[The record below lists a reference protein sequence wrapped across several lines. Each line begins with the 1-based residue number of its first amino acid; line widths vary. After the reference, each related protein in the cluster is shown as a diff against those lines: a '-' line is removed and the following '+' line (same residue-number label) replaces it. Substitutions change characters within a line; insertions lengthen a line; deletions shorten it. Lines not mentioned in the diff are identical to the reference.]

1 MGKSAEEL
9 RAEAAYQREQL
20 SETVDAIGDR
30 VSPGRIMERRTNRV
44 KDGLGRA
51 RESVIG
57 RADSTSHSLAGTAGG
72 LGSTASDAGS
82 AVAGLPST
90 AAHGMTSTAQGNPL
104 MAGAVAFG
112 AGLLVAAIFP
122 GTKAEGKA
130 ATKLKD
136 AAQPLVEQANVS
148 YNVRAATLR
157 GMHFQVAPA
166 TEAKLVRCTAGAILD
181 AIVDVRPGSP
191 TYLQSFA
198 IELTAD
204 NRRALYVPPMFA
216 HGYQALTDG
225 AEVSYQVSEAYTPGT
240 ERGLRHDDP
249 LLGLSWPLPVT
260 VISDKDAGWPLLG
273 GQG

>member
-57 RADSTSHSLAGTAGG
+57 RADSTAHSLTGTAGG

-112 AGLLVAAIFP
+112 AGLLAAAIFP

-130 ATKLKD
+130 AAKLKD
-136 AAQPLVEQANVS
+136 AAQPLVEQAKEIGQEAAQHLQEPAQQAVANVKD
-148 YNVRAATLR
+148 VAAEGAAHVQDT
-157 GMHFQVAPA
+157 AKSA
-166 TEAKLVRCTAGAILD
+166 AADTTEAGTAAVDEVKSTAQD
-181 AIVDVRPGSP
+181 AKAQVKDAAPGSG
-191 TYLQSFA
+191 SS
-198 IELTAD
+198 LT
-204 NRRALYVPPMFA
+204 
-216 HGYQALTDG
+216 
-225 AEVSYQVSEAYTPGT
+225 
-240 ERGLRHDDP
+240 
-249 LLGLSWPLPVT
+249 
-260 VISDKDAGWPLLG
+260 
-273 GQG
+273 